1 MECCHHCGAEGPDK
15 ECPGCGVRLH
25 ELCAGADFFG
35 DDGRCTLCTFPGAER
50 QYCVLCNR
58 PDEEE
63 EVRLAKRV
71 VAHTWSPVEEEE
83 DATLVDDGIVEAL
96 RADPSHVFVESMQG
110 TVNVDGVVYRSDPA
124 VAHTWCMASMGLE
137 TAEDVRAFVA
147 AKTKREHF
155 APHQLYQS
163 SYGTHECSICHVTT
177 GWTVPCLYLSS
188 HSCCKKHDKDLAFH
202 PSCAARRGPRQRY
215 TVQNKSHPRRLL
227 VGVACN
233 KGLTEWRK
241 SFLTKEQVP
250 RASGLLGINTLLQ
263 TKEDESRPTK
273 KKVNK
278 RTQDQEALERRQNDL
293 EAEVKQLKTM
303 VERLTDTVRY
313 LQEDPDS

>member
-25 ELCAGADFFG
+25 ALCAGADFFG
-35 DDGRCTLCTFPGAER
+35 DDGRCTICTSPGAER
-50 QYCVLCNR
+50 RCCVLCTQS
-58 PDEEE
+58 DEDE
-63 EVRLAKRV
+63 EVRLSKRV
-71 VAHTWSPVEEEE
+71 VAHTWSPAEEA
-83 DATLVDDGIVEAL
+83 ATLIDDAIVDAL
-96 RADPSHVFVESMQG
+96 RADPSHVFAESSTQG
-110 TVNVDGVVYRSDPA
+110 TVDVDGVVYRSDPL

-163 SYGTHECSICHVTT
+163 SYETHECSICHATT

-241 SFLTKEQVP
+241 SFLTQEQVP
-250 RASGLLGINTLLQ
+250 RASGLLGINTLLHEEEAPPP
-263 TKEDESRPTK
+263 KNKAVKKRPR
-273 KKVNK
+273 V
-278 RTQDQEALERRQNDL
+278 QEALERRQDDL
-293 EAEVKQLKTM
+293 EAEVKQLKAM

-313 LQEDPDS
+313 LQEEE